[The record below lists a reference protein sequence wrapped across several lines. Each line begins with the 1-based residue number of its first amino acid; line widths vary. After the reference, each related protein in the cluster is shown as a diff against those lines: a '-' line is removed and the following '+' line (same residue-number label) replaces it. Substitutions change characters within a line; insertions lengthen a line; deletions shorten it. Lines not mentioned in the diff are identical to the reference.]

1 MTYSCSDFTDDILN
15 EFTRVGAITAEELS
29 NADLDD
35 NPSEQANLVLAA
47 LARLVETRE
56 ALAAYKLAVD
66 GFLASAGLTLEQ
78 FADADERVTK
88 ALAAFKPENAG
99 TPA

>member
-1 MTYSCSDFTDDILN
+1 MLN
-15 EFTRVGAITAEELS
+15 ELARVGAITAEELS

-35 NPSEQANLVLAA
+35 NPSEQANLALAA
-47 LARLVETRE
+47 LGRLVETRE
-56 ALAAYKLAVD
+56 ALTAYKVAVD

-78 FADADERVTK
+78 LANADERVTK
-88 ALAAFKPENAG
+88 ALAAFKPDTAG

>member
-15 EFTRVGAITAEELS
+15 EFTRVGAITAEELR

-56 ALAAYKLAVD
+56 YEVPD
-66 GFLASAGLTLEQ
+66 GAC
-78 FADADERVTK
+78 
-88 ALAAFKPENAG
+88 
-99 TPA
+99 